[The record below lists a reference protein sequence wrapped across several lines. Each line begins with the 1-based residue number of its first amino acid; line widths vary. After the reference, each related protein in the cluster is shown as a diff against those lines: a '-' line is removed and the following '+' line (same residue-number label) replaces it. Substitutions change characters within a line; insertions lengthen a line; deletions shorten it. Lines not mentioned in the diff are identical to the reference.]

1 MPSPSPAP
9 IIGLIENFRRS
20 QAMFTATE
28 LGIFD
33 LLADGPATAQDLA
46 ARSGTHPEALSRL
59 LYLCANLG
67 LVTVIDGRFANTE
80 VTNVYLVRRSPQ
92 AITGY
97 VEYSRRALWQL
108 WAKLPDAVREGTHRW
123 NQAFGG
129 QGELFSHYYKTE
141 AEKRQFLM
149 GMHAFGLISSPQ
161 IVEAVDLGAFTH
173 LVDLGGATGHFAL
186 EASRRFPRLRC
197 TLFDLPQCIPL
208 AEEMLAGSRVETLG
222 GDFFG
227 GDLPSA
233 DLYALGRIL
242 HDWTEEKIKK
252 LLERI
257 HAALPPGGGILVLEK
272 LVEEDN
278 SGPAWALLQDINML
292 VATEGRER
300 KLSEYQELLEA
311 AGFSDVKGYSLP
323 GSPLDAILARRL

>member
-1 MPSPSPAP
+1 MPPPSPAP

-28 LGIFD
+28 LGVFD
-33 LLADGPATAQDLA
+33 LLAEGPATPEDLS
-46 ARSGTHPEALSRL
+46 ARTNTHPGALTRL

-67 LVTVIDGRFANTE
+67 LLTVSDGKFANTE
-80 VTNVYLVRRSPQ
+80 ITSAYLVRGGPR

-108 WAKLPDAVREGTHRW
+108 WANLPDAVREGTHRW

-149 GMHAFGLISSPQ
+149 GMHAFGLISSPR
-161 IVEAVDLGAFTH
+161 IVEAVDLNAFKH
-173 LVDLGGATGHFAL
+173 LADLGGATGHFAL
-186 EASRRFPRLRC
+186 EASRRFPHLRC

-208 AEEMLAGSRVETLG
+208 ASEMLSGSRVETLG
-222 GDFFG
+222 GDFFA
-227 GDLPSA
+227 DPLPGA

-252 LLERI
+252 LLEKI

-278 SGPAWALLQDINML
+278 SGPGWALLQDINML

-300 KLSEYQELLEA
+300 KLSEYRELLEA
-311 AGFSDVKGYSLP
+311 AGFVDVQGFALP
-323 GSPLDAILARRL
+323 DSPLDAVLARKA